1 MNVGTE
7 TDSDLVTRIVNRE
20 IEAFEAFYDRHS
32 TPAYSLAMRVTGRQ
46 PAAEEVTQDAF
57 VTLWRSARRYDSSRG
72 TPKNWLLSIVHNR
85 GIDWLRREVR
95 HDRNVAFDEVLAE
108 RLEAPE
114 RTDDEVA
121 AREDTRQTR
130 HLITGL
136 PREQRQVIELAY
148 FKGLSHVE
156 IAAKVGIPLGTVKG
170 RQRLAL
176 TKLRRELSN
185 RHALALS
192 R

>member
-1 MNVGTE
+1 
-7 TDSDLVTRIVNRE
+7 
-20 IEAFEAFYDRHS
+20 
-32 TPAYSLAMRVTGRQ
+32 
-46 PAAEEVTQDAF
+46 
-57 VTLWRSARRYDSSRG
+57 
-72 TPKNWLLSIVHNR
+72 
-85 GIDWLRREVR
+85 
-95 HDRNVAFDEVLAE
+95 
-108 RLEAPE
+108 
-114 RTDDEVA
+114 VA

-176 TKLRRELSN
+176 TKLRRKPSN

-192 R
+192 T